1 MWQQAMNDPLPLY
14 FNADGTRTN
23 AVIQSRENSP
33 FGSKLPT
40 APADDFKTHSAMSIV
55 EIAGPARSDQA
66 IPDYLSQAASINR
79 PHVQQQEEQ
88 KAVSEAPI
96 GDIIRVYRT

>member
-1 MWQQAMNDPLPLY
+1 MWQQAMNEPLPLY

-33 FGSKLPT
+33 LGRKLPA
-40 APADDFKTHSAMSIV
+40 APAEDFQTHSAHSII
-55 EIAGPARSDQA
+55 EIAGPSQSDQA

-79 PHVQQQEEQ
+79 PHNVQQEEH
-88 KAVSEAPI
+88 KAVSEAPF